1 MGHRARRAVV
11 FVCAGLVL
19 ACVGVGGAG
28 AATVKV
34 CPSGCAFSQIAPAI
48 AAASSGDTIQVAAGI
63 YDGGFTIEKSVKLV
77 GAGSGSTI
85 VKGGGS
91 VITVGSFGASSE
103 PTVSI
108 SGVTITGGV
117 AHSSPESTPFVGEEG
132 VFAVGGGVEIP
143 PNADFSGGAAVTIS
157 NSVITDNRA
166 APTTAVDSGLPCPPD
181 ITITCINGDLPFA
194 LAGGGGIDNWGSLTL
209 LNTTVSNNLVGSAS
223 GLGAVASETDGAGI
237 SNWVGPLAISNSDI
251 SGNKAAVA
259 APNGRSSD
267 AGGIFLLGGTLT
279 MSNTSVVGNSAT
291 VAAGLPSSVEDV
303 AVAAGGMHL
312 TGGVEAVTISNSSIS
327 GNVATATNTLGDIIA
342 GSAGLHIDIAD
353 SSSVTLSNDV
363 IGGNHARAAALPG
376 STGNAFSS
384 SGAGEITGTLSN
396 VRLTGN
402 SVEAS
407 SAAGNATAE
416 GGATVF
422 DGGSITNSLISDNR
436 VHVSAPGGSAAVRGG
451 GIFVAVSLTLRN
463 STVNGNTGDAIG
475 ASGSAQGGG
484 IFDAAFPFG
493 PDGPPGGPL
502 VLQNSKLTGNV
513 LTGSSGFT
521 LQGGGLY
528 IQNEPLT
535 STNTLIAGNTPDQCF
550 GC

>member
-1 MGHRARRAVV
+1 MGHCARRAVV

-48 AAASSGDTIQVAAGI
+48 AAAKNGDTIAVAAGT
-63 YDGGFTIEKSVKLV
+63 YSGGFTIAKSVKLA
-77 GAGSGSTI
+77 GAGATRTTI
-85 VKGGGS
+85 SGGGP
-91 VITVGSFGASSE
+91 VVTIGTHETSSE
-103 PTVSI
+103 PTVTI
-108 SGVTITGGV
+108 DAVTITGGV
-117 AHSSPESTPFVGEEG
+117 TRSSWQTAAGVG
-132 VFAVGGGVEIP
+132 VIARGGGVEIP
-143 PNADFSGGAAVTIS
+143 LNADFSGGAAVAIS
-157 NSVITDNRA
+157 NSVITGNRV
-166 APTTAVDSGLPCPPD
+166 APTATAPSPGGVQCPDGNPCP
-181 ITITCINGDLPFA
+181 FA
-194 LAGGGGIDNWGSLTL
+194 VASGGGIDNWGSLTL
-209 LNTTVSNNLVGSAS
+209 ANTIVSNNLAGSAS
-223 GLGAVASETDGAGI
+223 GLGAVASEADGAGI
-237 SNWVGPLAISNSDI
+237 SNSVGPLAISNSDI
-251 SGNKAAVA
+251 SGNKAAVT
-259 APNGRSSD
+259 APNGHSAD
-267 AGGIFLLGGTLT
+267 AGGIFLLGGTLM
-279 MSNTSVVGNSAT
+279 MSNTSVVDNSAT

-303 AVAAGGMHL
+303 GVAAGGLHL
-312 TGGVEAVTISNSSIS
+312 TGDVQAVTISNSSIS
-327 GNVATATNTLGDIIA
+327 GNVATATNTLGDIFA

-353 SSSVTLSNDV
+353 SDSVTLSNDV
-363 IGGNHARAAALPG
+363 IGGNSARAAALPG
-376 STGNAFSS
+376 STGNADAS
-384 SGAGEITGTLSN
+384 SGAGEITGALTN

-402 SVEAS
+402 SVDAS
-407 SAAGNATAE
+407 SAAGNANAE

-422 DGGSITNSLISDNR
+422 DGGSITNSLISDNH
-436 VHVSAPGGSAAVRGG
+436 VHASAPGGSATVEGG

-463 STVNGNTGDAIG
+463 STVNGNTADAGG
-475 ASGSAQGGG
+475 ASGSARGGG
-484 IFDAAFPFG
+484 IFDVAFPFG